1 MKNKK
6 KLIFNIILAILVVC
20 LLGYI
25 VWKLF
30 PIIIGLATPE
40 GRENFRSEMN
50 ELGASSFFVLLGLQ
64 VAQILLIVLPAEP
77 LEILSGM
84 CYGTL
89 GGAIFITFSTFLST
103 VIIYFL
109 VNKLGKKF
117 LYQFISKEK
126 IDKIENSKLLK
137 DTKKIEFIIFL
148 LFFIPV
154 TPKDLLVYIGALL
167 PIKPI
172 RFMVI
177 STFSRLPSIISATMV
192 GNSITVGNWVVP
204 VVVYSITA
212 IIAILALYISK
223 KKAGKDTDELM
234 DILK

>member
-50 ELGASSFFVLLGLQ
+50 ELGTSSFFVLLGLQ

-117 LYQFISKEK
+117 LYQFFSKEK

-234 DILK
+234 NILK